1 MMRWLTLYARSRRL
15 PLAVLVSIGAVALV
29 WGGWGLFTD
38 RREINESLALMTVL
52 LALAPLIPTM
62 AGDDDSLESGAA
74 LPWPPRRALHVLAFA
89 ALACVPLLAS
99 AATGA
104 WFGPPG
110 TVLRNVA
117 ALTGLIA
124 LSVALAG
131 IRMAWQL
138 PLCWTVLQMLFGGL
152 AEPGWK
158 EAPFLLLQP
167 AGSET
172 AAVTAIVLFAAGVLA
187 YAWRAG
193 PRVAPAEVAF
203 GQ

>member
-1 MMRWLTLYARSRRL
+1 MRWLTLYVRSRRL
-15 PLAVLVSIGAVALV
+15 PLALLVSVGAVVLV

-38 RREINESLALMTVL
+38 RRDINESLALMTVL

-74 LPWPPRRALHVLAFA
+74 LNWPPRRALHVIAFA
-89 ALACVPLLAS
+89 ALTSVPLLAS

-124 LSVALAG
+124 LGVALFG
-131 IRMAWQL
+131 IRVSWQL
-138 PLCWTVLQMLFGGL
+138 PLCWAVLQILLGGL
-152 AEPGWK
+152 SEPGWK
-158 EAPFLLLQP
+158 EAPFLLIQP

-172 AAVTAIVLFAAGVLA
+172 AAVTAIVLFVAGVVA
-187 YAWRAG
+187 YAWRVG